1 MANAAPAQG
10 QAQTPAVMAV
20 PFRKATLRKR
30 SLLASYA
37 IANDLTGE
45 YIKELDSKGYL
56 AGVNLLFSGTE
67 TTSTGD
73 PTAQADFPWSIV
85 NRVEVRDSA
94 GGMLVR
100 LEGYSAYLAARYFW
114 PWRDGTVDASSDTSI
129 YSVSISA
136 VQANTLAWNLPIW
149 IETNTRDNLGLV
161 PNQNAAFKYSLD
173 VLFAG
178 EAANVISTPANAVW
192 ALTMQP
198 SYEYYSVP
206 APMRGDGRPQISQP
220 PFAGIIRQQWDEH
233 QTIPSSAE
241 NRYDILP
248 GKVIRNLILVDRST
262 NGTGART
269 NGISRVRF
277 FFGDDT
283 LLFEATGQEL
293 RARARHLYNR
303 DAPTGVYPILFTEDS
318 AGFVGADFRR
328 DLVDT
333 RALAQCYMLITT
345 TAGADLTIIH
355 DELIVPAGVSL

>member
-1 MANAAPAQG
+1 MANNAPAPAQG
-10 QAQTPAVMAV
+10 PQALPAI

-37 IANDLTGE
+37 IAADFTGE
-45 YIKELDSKGYL
+45 YIKELDSKGYI

-67 TTSTGD
+67 TTATAD
-73 PTAQADFPWSIV
+73 PTASSDFPWNTVSRYEI
-85 NRVEVRDSA
+85 RDSA
-94 GGMLVR
+94 GGMLIR

-114 PWRDGTVDASSDTSI
+114 PWREGTVDASSDTSI

-136 VQANTLAWNLPIW
+136 VQANTLAWNVPLW

-173 VLFAG
+173 VLFNG
-178 EAANVISTPANAVW
+178 ETNFVTTPANSTW
-192 ALTMQP
+192 AITMQP

-206 APMRGDGRPQISQP
+206 GPMRGDGRPQVTTP
-220 PFAGIIRQQWDEH
+220 PFAGVIRQQWDEH

-248 GKVIRNLILVDRST
+248 GKVIRNLILVDRAT
-262 NGTGART
+262 NGTGARA

-283 LLFEATGQEL
+283 LLFETTGQEL
-293 RARARHLYNR
+293 RARARMLFGR
-303 DAPTGVYPILFTEDS
+303 DAPTGVYPILFTDDS
-318 AGFVGADFRR
+318 AGYIGGDFRR
-328 DLVDT
+328 DYVDT
-333 RALAQCYMLITT
+333 RALAQCYMLVTT
-345 TAGADLTIIH
+345 TSGADLTIIH
-355 DELIVPAGVSL
+355 DELIVPAGASL